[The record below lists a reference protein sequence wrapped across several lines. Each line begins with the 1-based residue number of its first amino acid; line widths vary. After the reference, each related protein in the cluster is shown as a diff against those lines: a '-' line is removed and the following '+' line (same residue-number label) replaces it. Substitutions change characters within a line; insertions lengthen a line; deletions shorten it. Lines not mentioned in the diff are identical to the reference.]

1 MLSYV
6 GAVEGEFFYIGCTQN
21 IGIVNCIGHRK
32 EWISNCLQAAFNV
45 PEEL

>member
-6 GAVEGEFFYIGCTQN
+6 GAVEDNLLYICCLQK

-32 EWISNCLQAAFNV
+32 EWKSD
-45 PEEL
+45 